1 MAIVLRI
8 THDGSHEYLDIT
20 KSLKPLTF
28 GRSEDC
34 DYTLAND
41 GCSGT
46 HLELALKTNQ
56 ITVKDL
62 DSKNGTILNNK
73 KITRDRLYVDD
84 ILQIGDAYI
93 ELHTDSLTTIEKETF
108 RNRRTIVDQ
117 SAGQLTIPDISRS
130 KKNKEKLVDDDKK
143 RHGFNELTNITDIA
157 KPNIS
162 EFIKNKKKKAD

>member
-8 THDGSHEYLDIT
+8 TSDSTHKYLDIT
-20 KSLKPLTF
+20 KSLKALTF
-28 GRSEDC
+28 GRSESC
-34 DYTLAND
+34 DYTLD
-41 GCSGT
+41 DEGCSGN

-73 KITRDRLYVDD
+73 KVTRDRLYVDD
-84 ILQIGDAYI
+84 IIQIGDSYI

-117 SAGQLTIPDISRS
+117 SAGQLTIPDLSRS
-130 KKNKEKLVDDDKK
+130 QRNKEKLVSDDKK
-143 RHGFNELTNITDIA
+143 RHGFNELTNITGIS
-157 KPNIS
+157 KPKIS
-162 EFIKNKKKKAD
+162 ELAKAKKKKAE